1 MIGMSYI
8 VTGMKAL
15 LLDVG
20 NNEWG
25 GMALQLSNDD
35 IKRELIKA
43 KNISVHPLIVENIK
57 GGSINLTA
65 SNMAWKVSDKKSA
78 VVNNQI
84 IIPARDTVCIYTN
97 EALWVSKRIGGTY
110 HSRVSLVSRGL
121 GHISTTL
128 DPGWAGVSLVALN
141 NPTDNQIIIN
151 VGDAFVSIMF
161 YYLNSPSSLNG
172 HENLASR
179 PDIARSFKLS
189 DEESSFLDSGWHRN
203 EENITNKMKSSIAH
217 QEMKS
222 NKLRLTSMIMTLSSN
237 SLVSSVIGGLIVGIL
252 IYLFGMN

>member
-1 MIGMSYI
+1 M
-8 VTGMKAL
+8 
-15 LLDVG
+15 
-20 NNEWG
+20 
-25 GMALQLSNDD
+25 QLSNND

-43 KNISVHPLIVENIK
+43 KNMSIHPLTVENIK

-84 IIPARDTVCIYTN
+84 VIPARDTVCIYTN

-141 NPTDNQIIIN
+141 NPTDNEIIIN
-151 VGDAFVSIMF
+151 VGDAFVSLMF
-161 YYLNSPSSLNG
+161 YYLKSPSSLNG
-172 HENLASR
+172 HENVASR
-179 PDIARSFKLS
+179 PDIARSFELS
-189 DEESSFLDSGWHRN
+189 HVESRFLDSGWHKN
-203 EENITNKMKSSIAH
+203 EENITKRMKSSIAH

-222 NKLRLTSMIMTLSSN
+222 NKMKLTSMIMTLSSN
-237 SLVSSVIGGLIVGIL
+237 NLVSSVIGGLIVGIL